1 MRQESSGLLHLATT
15 SAGRAD
21 RHLSVVRGRYAVVLM
36 SRGHS
41 KPPLICKQRQGE
53 QEVKVWSARRLGG
66 LCEQLKP
73 NQAET
78 WHRRRPQEY
87 VGLDVRRLSR
97 SVLDREIC
105 GMQTGHRGPKIF
117 DFDFNN
123 FQSIHQKIKDGG
135 KNDRPTRILTSKMDQ
150 NSCKQRRHRCCG
162 HEEAGAGK
170 TGSDE
175 LIIDD
180 L

>member
-1 MRQESSGLLHLATT
+1 MRRESSGLLHLATT

-21 RHLSVVRGRYAVVLM
+21 RHLSVVRGRYAAVLM
-36 SRGHS
+36 SRGRS
-41 KPPLICKQRQGE
+41 KPSSICKQRQGE
-53 QEVKVWSARRLGG
+53 QEERVWSARRLGG
-66 LCEQLKP
+66 LCEQPKP
-73 NQAET
+73 NLAET
-78 WHRRRPQEY
+78 WHRRRPREY
-87 VGLDVRRLSR
+87 VGLHVCRLPR
-97 SVLDREIC
+97 SVLDREIR

-123 FQSIHQKIKDGG
+123 FRSIHQKIKDGS

-170 TGSDE
+170 TGSDGV
-175 LIIDD
+175 IFDD